1 MHNKQVL
8 SDDNLLIQF
17 SDFITEYNKMKSK
30 HELLWKGFFK
40 QWQRS
45 GRMKHG
51 FSTRVSSID
60 CKDLTSA
67 LEQLDLLY
75 KTNKIKSNPL
85 LSQYLVTKHRMLVE
99 EHNLVSKYAFLTNL
113 HDVINS
119 MIDLYNNNLIDE
131 DILQRII
138 AKA

>member
-17 SDFITEYNKMKSK
+17 SDFVTEYNKMKSK

-40 QWQRS
+40 QWVRS
-45 GRMKHG
+45 GRMKIE

-60 CKDLTSA
+60 CKDLTNA

-75 KTNKIKSNPL
+75 KTNKLKSNPL
-85 LSQYLVTKHRMLVE
+85 FSQYLVAKHRMLAE
-99 EHNLVSKYAFLTNL
+99 EHNLISKYAFLTNL
-113 HDVINS
+113 HDVINA